1 MKGVYIMRNN
11 SNIKPFPKAFNLMV
25 MGQIISVLGS
35 SFLRFALSLYVLD
48 ITGRADI
55 YATLYAVSNVPLL
68 LSPLGGA
75 IADRF
80 NRRNLMVIFDFASS
94 AIVFCFLLLLAASNT
109 SVILISV
116 VMILLAMISA
126 MYSPAVMAS
135 VPLLVAENK
144 LEQANGIVNGVQAL
158 SSVAAPVLGGVLYGI
173 VGLEMLVVMSCI
185 AFFLAAVLAMFIH
198 IPFVKREHDG
208 HIISTIV
215 KDLKVGCIYVVKQ
228 PFILKCIILA
238 AFLNLILTPLFVV
251 GGPIILRVVMKS
263 SDTMYGIGMGLI
275 DFATILGALSIGFFA
290 KKMQMKKLYLWF
302 LIMALLIVPMALSIT
317 PLVLNFGYYPS
328 FILFILCAI
337 FIAMVMIIVSI
348 FVITAVQKK
357 TPNENLGKVMAIIT
371 AVSQCM
377 APVGQV
383 IYGVIFEAFSIKVYI
398 PILFVSI
405 AMIVMTVVVKMVL
418 RNEGEI
424 TSPKGTKDIQ
434 SGI

>member
-1 MKGVYIMRNN
+1 MQNN
-11 SNIKPFPKAFNLMV
+11 SDIEPFSKAFKLMV
-25 MGQIISVLGS
+25 IGQIVSILGS
-35 SFLRFALSLYVLD
+35 SLLRFALSLYVLD

-80 NRRNLMVIFDFASS
+80 NRRNLMIIFDFASS
-94 AIVFCFLLLLAASNT
+94 AIVFCFLLLLAAGNT
-109 SVILISV
+109 SVIRIGV

-126 MYSPAVMAS
+126 MYSPVVMAS
-135 VPLLVAENK
+135 VPLLVVENK

-173 VGLEMLVVMSCI
+173 VGLKTLVVMSCI
-185 AFFLAAVLAMFIH
+185 AFFLAAVLAIFIH
-198 IPFVKREHDG
+198 IPFAKRTQDG
-208 HIISTIV
+208 HIISIIV
-215 KDLKVGCIYVVKQ
+215 NDLKVGFIYVVKQ

-251 GGPIILRVVMKS
+251 GGPIIIRIVMQS

-290 KKMQMKKLYLWF
+290 KKIQMKKLYLWF
-302 LIMALLIVPMALSIT
+302 LIMALLIIPMALSIT
-317 PLVLNFGYYPS
+317 PFALSFGYYPS
-328 FILFILCAI
+328 FLLFILCAI
-337 FIAMVMIIVSI
+337 LIAVVMTIISI

-357 TPNENLGKVMAIIT
+357 TPNENLGKVMAIIM
-371 AVSQCM
+371 AVAQCM

-383 IYGVIFEAFSIKVYI
+383 IYGVIFEAFSIKVYLPTLI
-398 PILFVSI
+398 VSI
-405 AMIVMTVVVKMVL
+405 VMIVMAVIVKRAL

-424 TSPKGTKDIQ
+424 TSPQ
-434 SGI
+434 

>member
-1 MKGVYIMRNN
+1 MQNN
-11 SNIKPFPKAFNLMV
+11 SNIEPFSKAFKLMV
-25 MGQIISVLGS
+25 IGQIVSILGS
-35 SFLRFALSLYVLD
+35 SLLRFALSLYVLD

-80 NRRNLMVIFDFASS
+80 NRRNLMIIFDFASS
-94 AIVFCFLLLLAASNT
+94 AIVFCFLLLLAAGNT
-109 SVILISV
+109 SVIRIGV

-126 MYSPAVMAS
+126 MYSPVVMAS
-135 VPLLVAENK
+135 VPLLVVENK

-173 VGLEMLVVMSCI
+173 VGLKTLVVMSCI
-185 AFFLAAVLAMFIH
+185 AFFLAAVLAIFIH
-198 IPFVKREHDG
+198 IPFAKRTQDG
-208 HIISTIV
+208 HIISIIV
-215 KDLKVGCIYVVKQ
+215 NDLKVGFIYVVKQ

-251 GGPIILRVVMKS
+251 GGPIIIRIVMQS

-290 KKMQMKKLYLWF
+290 KKIQMKKLYLWF
-302 LIMALLIVPMALSIT
+302 LIMALLIIPMALSIT
-317 PLVLNFGYYPS
+317 PFALSFGYYPS
-328 FILFILCAI
+328 FLLFILCAI
-337 FIAMVMIIVSI
+337 LIAVVMTIISI

-357 TPNENLGKVMAIIT
+357 TPNENLGKVMAIIM
-371 AVSQCM
+371 AVAQCM

-383 IYGVIFEAFSIKVYI
+383 IYGVIFEAFSIKVYLPTLI
-398 PILFVSI
+398 VSI
-405 AMIVMTVVVKMVL
+405 VMIVMAVIVKRAL

-424 TSPKGTKDIQ
+424 TSPQ
-434 SGI
+434 